1 MRHFILSSHG
11 TFSQGI
17 YNSVKIIMGEQDNVH
32 IITAYVEE
40 GQDIKDLVTQTLQK
54 IPKEDEIIVCT
65 DVFGGSVNN
74 EWMKY
79 ITHENL
85 HLVTGM
91 NLPLLMNLFMQDE
104 EDVAAIIRQ
113 GIQEAKE
120 GMIYC
125 NDLVA
130 ASQEEEEF

>member
-17 YNSVKIIMGEQDNVH
+17 YNSVKIIMGEQENVH

-40 GQDIKDLVTQTLQK
+40 GQDIKDLVAQTLQE
-54 IPKEDEIIVCT
+54 IPPEDEIIVCT

-79 ITHENL
+79 IVPKKL

-91 NLPLLMNLFMQDE
+91 NLPLLMNLFMQ
-104 EDVAAIIRQ
+104 EDQDAAEIIRQ
-113 GIQEAKE
+113 GLQEAKE

-125 NDLVA
+125 NDLTVE
-130 ASQEEEEF
+130 SQEEDEF